1 MHKYKD
7 LSEKDLRELQSNF
20 LIDSVSY
27 SKIAAFSRN
36 PKSFEMQYIY
46 NQRSKSSA
54 TTVAGQAY
62 HYALDRFFT
71 AKQNGEDFD
80 VADLL
85 TFAFDYIE
93 DYKVPFWKVQKTTPT
108 IEDCK
113 LKATKTVTQLINN
126 FFAESHVYFDEIKQI
141 LDVEVYVDEYL
152 TVNGV
157 DLPLPFHMRIDLVI
171 ETHSGKIVIPDHKS
185 KSAFSN
191 EEDLRLTTGQQA
203 ITYVKGYEAKTG
215 LEVNEV
221 WFIENKYSKNKD
233 NSAQLSK
240 YVIEITPN
248 TRKLYEALL
257 YEPLKR
263 LVSAVNDPDYVY
275 VINTSDNLIDKSEL
289 YDFWCKT
296 MIAEIEDFNVPD
308 NKKDLIAKRLKKI
321 RDVEIS
327 NINPSIIK
335 QFKEQASQFI
345 QYDLSNKN
353 MSPDQ
358 KIEHILKT
366 FSIPVRVA
374 HTFTGYSSNSYL
386 LEVSSGVKIASIQ
399 TRRLDI
405 ANALDVSNV
414 RISRELVVHDG
425 KSYVAVEATTNNDKT
440 LYWDKSKLVD
450 MKIPLG
456 EDNFGNVLTWD
467 LNNQSTP
474 HCLVGG
480 GAGSGKSV
488 ELISILEYAIAAGVD
503 NIVILDPKFEFTA
516 YANRPGI
523 KVYNEILDI
532 ENEMKRLVD
541 EMNEKVRAGRS
552 DKCLVIFDEFT
563 DAVMT
568 SRKGTQ
574 LDIKEEVQDGFYAPK
589 KVMGMLMPPQPKM
602 KIKTVGQLKSLNENV
617 QMLLQKGRSTGYRV
631 ICAAQRADTNVIT
644 GNSKVN
650 LAVQICFKV
659 QKQVDSIVIL
669 DEPGGEAL
677 RGRGDGLIRSPQYN
691 DTTRFQGY
699 YFAS

>member
-191 EEDLRLTTGQQA
+191 EEDLRLTAGQQA

-353 MSPDQ
+353 MSYAQ
-358 KIEHILKT
+358 KIEHSLRSFGKIVEVKHE
-366 FSIPVRVA
+366 FK
-374 HTFTGYSSNSYL
+374 GYSSNTYL
-386 LEVSSGVKIASIQ
+386 LSVSSGVKISSI
-399 TRRLDI
+399 TPHRLDI
-405 ANALDVSNV
+405 ANALDVENI
-414 RISRELVVHDG
+414 RIAKDLVVHDG
-425 KSYVAVEATTNNDKT
+425 SSYLALETISKNSDI
-440 LYWDKSKLVD
+440 LYWDKNNVVD
-450 MKIPLG
+450 QKIPLG
-456 EDNFGNVLTWD
+456 EDNFGNLVVWD

-474 HCLVGG
+474 HCLIGG
-480 GAGSGKSV
+480 GTGSGKSV
-488 ELISILEYAIAAGVD
+488 ELTSMIESMKVAGIKD
-503 NIVILDPKFEFTA
+503 IVILDPKEEFTD
-516 YANRPGI
+516 YSGEF
-523 KVYNEILDI
+523 KVINDILEIEKEL
-532 ENEMKRLVD
+532 EYLVD
-541 EMNEKVRAGRS
+541 EMNAKVKSKSSER
-552 DKCLVIFDEFT
+552 KVVFFDEFT
-563 DAVMT
+563 DAVMQ

-574 LDIKEEVQDGFYAPK
+574 LDIKEMVQDGFYAPK
-589 KVMGMLMPPQPKM
+589 KMMGIPMPPEPKM
-602 KIKTVGQLKSLNENV
+602 KLKKVGQLKSLNENL
-617 QMLLQKGRSTGYRV
+617 QMLLQKGRSTGLRIV
-631 ICAAQRADTNVIT
+631 CATQRADTSVIN
-644 GNSKVN
+644 GNSKAN
-650 LAVQICFKV
+650 FAVQVCFKID
-659 QKQVDSIVIL
+659 KQVSSIVMI
-669 DEPGGEAL
+669 DEPGAENL
-677 RGRGDGLIRSPQYN
+677 RGNGDGLMKSPQYR
-691 DTTRFQGY
+691 DTVRFQG
-699 YFAS
+699 FFFQK

>member
-7 LSEKDLRELQSNF
+7 LSEKELRELQSNF

-46 NQRSKSSA
+46 NQRSKSSS

-71 AKQNGEDFD
+71 AKQKGEDFD

-93 DYKVPFWKVQKTTPT
+93 DYKLPFWKVQKTTPT

-113 LKATKTVTQLINN
+113 LKATKVATQLINN

-141 LDVEVYVDEYL
+141 LDVEVYCDEYL
-152 TVNGV
+152 TFNGV
-157 DLPLPFHMRIDLVI
+157 DVPLPFHLRIDLVI
-171 ETHSGKIVIPDHKS
+171 ETHDGKIVIPDHKS

-191 EEDLRLTTGQQA
+191 EEDLRLTAGQQA
-203 ITYVKGYEAKTG
+203 IIYVKGYEAKTG

-240 YVIEITPN
+240 YVIDINPN

-263 LVSAVNDPDYVY
+263 LITAVNDPNYVY
-275 VINTSDNLIDKSEL
+275 VINPSDNLIDKSEL

-308 NKKDLIAKRLKKI
+308 NKKDLISKRLKKI

-353 MSPDQ
+353 MSPAE
-358 KIEHILKT
+358 KIEHVLRSHGVIT
-366 FSIPVRVA
+366 SVA
-374 HTFTGYSSNSYL
+374 HTFSGYSSNSYL
-386 LEVSSGVKIASIQ
+386 LEVSSGVKVTAVQ
-399 TRRLDI
+399 HRRLDI

-414 RISRELVVHDG
+414 RVSQNLVVHNK
-425 KSYVAVEATTNNDKT
+425 KSFVAVEATKEREQT
-440 LYWDKSKLVD
+440 LIWTEDDLIDQKLPIG
-450 MKIPLG
+450 K
-456 EDNFGNVLTWD
+456 DNFGNTIVWD
-467 LNNQSTP
+467 LNNHSTP
-474 HCLVGG
+474 HVLIG
-480 GAGSGKSV
+480 GATGSGKSV
-488 ELISILEYAIAAGVD
+488 CIKSTIMYAKKAG
-503 NIVILDPKFEFTA
+503 IQQIYILDPKHEFNDLA
-516 YANRPGI
+516 RAN
-523 KVYNEILDI
+523 VNVVNDVEDI
-532 ENEMKRLVD
+532 EALMSMLVELMNDKVKRGL
-541 EMNEKVRAGRS
+541 S
-552 DKCLVIFDEFT
+552 DKIMIIFDEFA
-563 DAVMT
+563 DAIAN
-568 SRKGTQ
+568 SRKGRA
-574 LDIKEEVQDGFYAPK
+574 LVED
-589 KVMGMLMPPQPKM
+589 
-602 KIKTVGQLKSLNENV
+602 KSLEENLRL
-617 QMLLQKGRSTGYRV
+617 LLQKGRSSGFRIMAGT
-631 ICAAQRADTNVIT
+631 QRASTKIISGDA
-644 GNSKVN
+644 KVN
-650 LAVQICFKV
+650 FPVQICFRVPKE
-659 QKQVDSIVIL
+659 VDSKVMI
-669 DEPGGEAL
+669 DEGGAEAL
-677 RGRGDGLIRSPQYN
+677 SGMGDGLIKSPQYM
-691 DTTRFQGY
+691 DTVRFQGY
-699 YFAS
+699 FYN